1 MVPGQPNAHEAV
13 LGLLEKLGLQAT
25 EGEHALSCR

>member
-25 EGEHALSCR
+25 EGGACTEL

>member
-13 LGLLEKLGLQAT
+13 LGLLEKQQK
-25 EGEHALSCR
+25 GEHALSCR